1 MKTLFLSALIY
12 YVSWI
17 PWWFVKS
24 NSITILYNGVEV
36 LNEEIMFL
44 AHFYFPLTLLSFFPV
59 LVWLVANRNKKIRK
73 LEQKLE
79 NTEQLLSE
87 TEAKLE
93 KKERIKYGSLTGF
106 VPSLK

>member
-1 MKTLFLSALIY
+1 MKYYAISATIY
-12 YVSWI
+12 YASWI
-17 PWWFVKS
+17 PWWFVKR

-59 LVWLVANRNKKIRK
+59 LVWLVVNRNKKIRK

-79 NTEQLLSE
+79 NTEQLLAE
-87 TEAKLE
+87 TEAKLMRKE
-93 KKERIKYGSLTGF
+93 KIKYNSLRGF
-106 VPSLK
+106 